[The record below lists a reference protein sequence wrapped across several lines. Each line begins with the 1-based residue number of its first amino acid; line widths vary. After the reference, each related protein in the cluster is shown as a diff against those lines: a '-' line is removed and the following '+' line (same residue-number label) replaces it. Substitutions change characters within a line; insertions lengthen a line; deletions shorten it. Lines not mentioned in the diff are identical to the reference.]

1 MGKISAGFKYTIKTI
16 KSMDFR
22 TPKGTRDI
30 MQKDAENVEKLLD
43 VVRSIFRRFGFSP
56 LFTPAFE
63 DFNLLSVKGGL
74 GEGVK
79 DDIYYFKD
87 KSNRELGLRFDLT
100 MPMVRVVAT
109 NPQIKKPFRRYAI
122 GRVWRYDQP
131 QAMRYREFWQA
142 DVDIV
147 GAESAVADAE
157 CLAVACECL
166 EQLGF
171 KNFYVR
177 VNNRKMLQSVFE
189 SAFEIDNA
197 DKIKDV
203 FRSIDKLDKIGEEGV
218 EKELNEKGVKPKQ
231 IKKMMKFL
239 ETKGSND
246 VVLKKLSK
254 IYGDV
259 DGLVE
264 LRELIK
270 YSKQMKIAKRVKI
283 DVSMVRGLDY
293 YTGSVFEVELG
304 EGVSCGGG
312 GRYDALIQNVGG
324 PEIPATG
331 ISLGISRIFQI
342 MKDKEMFGKLSNGMP
357 SVFVANVDED
367 VFDEALKIA
376 AKLRKKEIPTQTD
389 SAGRNLGKQL
399 EYADAVEVDYVVIV
413 GKDELKEGKLTLK
426 DMVAKSEDKL
436 TLSDVI
442 KKLKSKNKGKYF

>member
-1 MGKISAGFKYTIKTI
+1 
-16 KSMDFR
+16 
-22 TPKGTRDI
+22 
-30 MQKDAENVEKLLD
+30 MQKDAENMEKLLD

-63 DFNLLSVKGGL
+63 DFGLLSVKGGL

-87 KSNRELGLRFDLT
+87 KSDRELGLRFDLT

-147 GAESAVADAE
+147 GAESTVADAE
-157 CLAVACECL
+157 CLAVVCECM

-171 KNFYVR
+171 KDFYIR
-177 VNNRKMLQSVFE
+177 VNNRKMLQNIFE
-189 SAFEIDNA
+189 RAFEIDSAN
-197 DKIKDV
+197 KIKDV
-203 FRSIDKLDKIGEEGV
+203 FRSIDKMDKIGEEGV
-218 EKELNEKGVKPKQ
+218 EKELKEKGIKPKQ

-239 ETKGSND
+239 KTRGSNA
-246 VVLKKLSK
+246 VVLKKLAK
-254 IYGDV
+254 MYGEV
-259 DGLVE
+259 DGLAE
-264 LRELIK
+264 LSELIK
-270 YSKQMKIAKRVKI
+270 YAKQMKIAKSVKI

-293 YTGSVFEVELG
+293 YTDSVFEVELG

-324 PEIPATG
+324 PEIAATG

-342 MKDKEMFGKLSNGMP
+342 MKDKEMFEKLDGRIPN
-357 SVFVANVDED
+357 VFVANVDED
-367 VFDEALKIA
+367 VFDDALKIA
-376 AKLRKKEIPTQTD
+376 AKLRKKGIPTQTD

-399 EYADAVEVDYVVIV
+399 EYANAIGIDYVVIV
-413 GKDELKEGKLTLK
+413 GKEELKQGKLTLK
-426 DMVAKSEDKL
+426 DMAAKSEDKL
-436 TLSDVI
+436 SLSDVI
-442 KKLKSKNKGKYF
+442 KKLKPKKG

>member
-1 MGKISAGFKYTIKTI
+1 
-16 KSMDFR
+16 MDFK
-22 TPKGTRDI
+22 TPKGTKDI
-30 MQKDAENVEKLLD
+30 MQNDAENMEKLLD
-43 VVRSIFRRFGFSP
+43 VVRSVFRRFGFSP

-63 DFNLLSVKGGL
+63 DFGLLSIKGGL

-87 KSNRELGLRFDLT
+87 KSDRELGLRFDLT

-147 GAESAVADAE
+147 GTGSAVADAE
-157 CLAVACECL
+157 CLAVVCECM

-171 KNFYVR
+171 KDFYIR
-177 VNNRKMLQSVFE
+177 VNNRKMLQSIFE
-189 SAFEIDNA
+189 STFEIDDA

-203 FRSIDKLDKIGEEGV
+203 FRSIDKMDKIGEEGV
-218 EKELNEKGVKPKQ
+218 ERELKEKGIKPKQ

-239 ETKGSND
+239 KIKGSNAA
-246 VVLKKLSK
+246 VLKKLAK
-254 IYGDV
+254 RYGEV
-259 DGLVE
+259 DGLAE
-264 LRELIK
+264 LGELIK
-270 YSKQMKIAKRVKI
+270 YAKQMKIAKKVKI

-324 PEIPATG
+324 PEMPATG
-331 ISLGISRIFQI
+331 ISLGISRIFQV
-342 MKDKEMFGKLSNGMP
+342 MKDKQMFEKLDDGMP
-357 SVFVANVDED
+357 SVFVANVDDD
-367 VFDEALKIA
+367 VFDDALNIA
-376 AKLRKKEIPTQTD
+376 SKLRKKGISTQTD

-399 EYADAVEVDYVVIV
+399 EYADAVGVDFVVIV
-413 GKDELKEGKLTLK
+413 GKKELREGKLTLK
-426 DMVAKSEDKL
+426 DMAAKSEDKL
-436 TLSDVI
+436 ALRDI
-442 KKLKSKNKGKYF
+442 LKKLKSRKKRR

>member
-1 MGKISAGFKYTIKTI
+1 
-16 KSMDFR
+16 MDFR

-30 MQKDAENVEKLLD
+30 MQKDAENMEKLLD

-63 DFNLLSVKGGL
+63 DFGLLSVKGGL

-87 KSNRELGLRFDLT
+87 KSDRELGLRFDLT

-147 GAESAVADAE
+147 GAESTVADAE
-157 CLAVACECL
+157 CLAVVCECM

-171 KNFYVR
+171 KDFYIR
-177 VNNRKMLQSVFE
+177 VNNRKMLQNIFE
-189 SAFEIDNA
+189 RAFEIDSAN
-197 DKIKDV
+197 KIKDV
-203 FRSIDKLDKIGEEGV
+203 FRSIDKMDKIGEEGV
-218 EKELNEKGVKPKQ
+218 EKELKEKGIKPKQ

-239 ETKGSND
+239 KTRGSNA
-246 VVLKKLSK
+246 VVLKKLAK
-254 IYGDV
+254 MYGEV
-259 DGLVE
+259 DGLAE
-264 LRELIK
+264 LSELIK
-270 YSKQMKIAKRVKI
+270 YAKQMKIAKSVKI

-293 YTGSVFEVELG
+293 YTDSVFEVELG

-324 PEIPATG
+324 PEIAATG

-342 MKDKEMFGKLSNGMP
+342 MKDKEMFEKLDGRIPN
-357 SVFVANVDED
+357 VFVANVDED
-367 VFDEALKIA
+367 VFDDALKIA
-376 AKLRKKEIPTQTD
+376 AKLRKKGIPTQTD

-399 EYADAVEVDYVVIV
+399 EYANAIGIDYVVIV
-413 GKDELKEGKLTLK
+413 GKEELKQGKLTLK
-426 DMVAKSEDKL
+426 DMAAKSEDKL
-436 TLSDVI
+436 SLSDVI
-442 KKLKSKNKGKYF
+442 KKLKPKKG